1 MNPSEGQSGE
11 QVRDPVCGMLVDPDA
26 RQVEYRHMRFAFCSD
41 QCRERF
47 LANPGLYVG
56 APGVRAPKQEQ
67 QVVMKTRRI
76 PLESPLPPHV
86 KASLE
91 EALLAM
97 MGVEGVRIDERVLEV
112 RYDLLQATARQIE
125 ETVLRVGAELDDR
138 WRERIQRGF
147 IHFIEEEQLAS
158 MEVPPPG
165 GGHGH

>member
-1 MNPSEGQSGE
+1 MNPSEDRSRE
-11 QVRDPVCGMLVDPDA
+11 QVRDPVCGMPVDPGA

-56 APGVRAPKQEQ
+56 VPGTRAPKQEQ
-67 QVVMKTRRI
+67 QVVMKTRCI
-76 PLESPLPPHV
+76 PLESPLPTPV
-86 KASLE
+86 KARLE
-91 EALLAM
+91 EALRAM
-97 MGVEGVRIDERVLEV
+97 MGVEEVRVDDRMLEV

-138 WRERIQRGF
+138 WRERIRRGF
-147 IHFIEEEQLAS
+147 IHFIEEERLAS
-158 MEVPPPG
+158 MEVQPPG